1 MTRFITIRQVD
12 GSEDHFSDRDLPLSI
27 GSAPGNHIQLPG
39 SDQQAA
45 YIDDAQGHLFVQPA
59 AHLAVPL
66 LHNDRQLLESTWLK
80 SKDRLSCESFAIS
93 YERSGDRILFQVAEE
108 RGGDAPILSPPSHPP
123 PGAVSQE
130 NSTRGERPGVIAR
143 SGGASGE

>member
-1 MTRFITIRQVD
+1 MQVD

-27 GSAPGNHIQLPG
+27 GSAPGNHIQLPD

-66 LHNDRQLLESTWLK
+66 LHNDRQLLE
-80 SKDRLSCESFAIS
+80 LSMNVVVTASSSGLPRSVVVKHRYCHPRPTHPQEQFPKNIPLRQRSF
-93 YERSGDRILFQVAEE
+93 
-108 RGGDAPILSPPSHPP
+108 LS
-123 PGAVSQE
+123 
-130 NSTRGERPGVIAR
+130 I
-143 SGGASGE
+143 